1 VVPDDVHAVSVPVL
15 AHRLVLTP
23 EAQAGRRSSAELIRA
38 LVQRV
43 PVPQSAPQPG
53 GEWAARGNR

>member
-1 VVPDDVHAVSVPVL
+1 VPVL

-23 EAQAGRRSSAELIRA
+23 EAQAGRRSPAELIRA

-43 PVPQSAPQPG
+43 PVPQSGPQSG
-53 GEWAARGNR
+53 AEWAARGNR